1 MAERKTTRK
10 KQDKSEQVDK
20 DETVKDEAVTVD
32 ETLTELT
39 ATPDVEI
46 VYREDGQPME
56 KSPERD

>member
-20 DETVKDEAVTVD
+20 DEAVTVD
-32 ETLTELT
+32 ETLTKLT

-56 KSPERD
+56 KSPESS